1 MSAYIKDRC
10 RAAWVRV
17 LNRFRSGDAVADDEP
32 DEATD
37 WLGIG

>member
-10 RAAWVRV
+10 RAAWTRV
-17 LNRFRSGDAVADDEP
+17 LNRFRADGTAANEEP